1 MDGQIEICEDFCDFC
16 AGPCEFCGDACER
29 YYDSCCGGSKQK
41 LISFDVGHSDR
52 WVSVCEGCLEEALQ
66 KLKGVS

>member
-1 MDGQIEICEDFCDFC
+1 MNEQIEICEDFCDFC
-16 AGPCEFCGDACER
+16 CEGL
-29 YYDSCCGGSKQK
+29 KQK
-41 LISFDVGHSDR
+41 LISFDVGHSVR